1 MEFKVTVVVPTYNR
15 VRHVIEC
22 LNSVFSQKPEWCDV
36 LVIDNLSDD
45 GTSEVLEKM
54 YGWRSDFRLVSPP
67 RRISIAEAR
76 NYGLRAAK
84 GDIVAF
90 IDDDCIACEGW
101 LERLISPLLS
111 NDKVGCVGGKIRPV
125 FLETPPKWIRR
136 DIYGLLGLAE
146 WGNSV
151 KEIYFPVGG
160 NMALKRRVALEV
172 GGFQEKLGPEGIKLF
187 GEEISISE
195 RLRRA
200 GYKVIYEPRAVVLH
214 KLWGKR
220 LNVASVAERAYMISM
235 GDYFL
240 FGRKLSRV
248 AVNMGIL
255 FGASLGY
262 VFYHQKNLV
271 CHIFYALGYLVPA
284 LTKRKPILTLRKLLS
299 ILNRLVGG

>member
-1 MEFKVTVVVPTYNR
+1 
-15 VRHVIEC
+15 
-22 LNSVFSQKPEWCDV
+22 
-36 LVIDNLSDD
+36 
-45 GTSEVLEKM
+45 
-54 YGWRSDFRLVSPP
+54 
-67 RRISIAEAR
+67 
-76 NYGLRAAK
+76 
-84 GDIVAF
+84 
-90 IDDDCIACEGW
+90 
-101 LERLISPLLS
+101 
-111 NDKVGCVGGKIRPV
+111 
-125 FLETPPKWIRR
+125 
-136 DIYGLLGLAE
+136 
-146 WGNSV
+146 
-151 KEIYFPVGG
+151 
-160 NMALKRRVALEV
+160 
-172 GGFQEKLGPEGIKLF
+172 
-187 GEEISISE
+187 
-195 RLRRA
+195 
-200 GYKVIYEPRAVVLH
+200 LH